1 MKNVRQPIRTR
12 SLALAACLICA
23 LGLAHAQDEPGPA
36 GVSSAQL
43 VAFTQK
49 LQAAVAAG
57 QPATVAD
64 LVSFPLRVNEEHRK
78 PRYVS
83 RARFVA
89 SYSKVFT
96 PHVRAVVVAQDP
108 QTLFQNAS
116 GAMFGNGEVW
126 LAGVCS
132 NTACTHSKVLVTA
145 VNLSA
150 R

>member
-1 MKNVRQPIRTR
+1 MRNARQPIGTR
-12 SLALAACLICA
+12 SLARAACLA
-23 LGLAHAQDEPGPA
+23 FAFSVAHAGDDPGPA
-36 GVSSAQL
+36 GVSSTQL

-49 LQAAVAAG
+49 LQAAVAAR
-57 QPATVAD
+57 QPAAVAD
-64 LVSFPLRVNEEHRK
+64 LVSFPLRINEEQRK

-89 SYSKVFT
+89 SYNKLFT
-96 PHVRAVVVAQDP
+96 PHVTAVVVAQDP
-108 QTLFQNAS
+108 HALFQNSS

-132 NTACTHSKVLVTA
+132 DTACTHSKVRVTA
-145 VNLSA
+145 INLSA